1 MYEEADEETEDNLYV
16 HHDVIVPYFPLS
28 VAWLD
33 LDPTGEQL
41 HAMFAACFFM
51 PDHVRPTS
59 LGAAA
64 CSWGYSASLRCRSLL
79 ANNPHCSWHP
89 DAHADPLLQ

>member
-33 LDPTGEQL
+33 IDPSGEQL
-41 HAMFAACFFM
+41 RAMRAACIQM
-51 PDHVRPTS
+51 SVHVCESSVLDNVPSKTEYMHSDVTVSSRTK
-59 LGAAA
+59 
-64 CSWGYSASLRCRSLL
+64 CL
-79 ANNPHCSWHP
+79 AM
-89 DAHADPLLQ
+89 

>member
-33 LDPTGEQL
+33 LDPGGVT
-41 HAMFAACFFM
+41 
-51 PDHVRPTS
+51 
-59 LGAAA
+59 
-64 CSWGYSASLRCRSLL
+64 
-79 ANNPHCSWHP
+79 
-89 DAHADPLLQ
+89 